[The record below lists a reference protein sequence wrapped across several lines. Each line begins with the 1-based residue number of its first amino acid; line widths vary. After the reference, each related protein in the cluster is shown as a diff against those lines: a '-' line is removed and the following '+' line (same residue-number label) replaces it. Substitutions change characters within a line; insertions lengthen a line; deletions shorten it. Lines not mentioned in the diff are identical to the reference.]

1 VLSKLHG
8 AGLMTLTSSCSA
20 TLRWDLSSCQAAT
33 IAVGT
38 RPNGEAFDGTDIWV
52 INNGSNNMSKIVPF

>member
-1 VLSKLHG
+1 
-8 AGLMTLTSSCSA
+8 MTLTSSCSA

-38 RPNGEAFDGTDIWV
+38 RPNGEAFDGTNIWV